1 MSTRGLTRAEVPI
14 DTRPTALVLGGL
26 RRGMLLV
33 FLPVFV
39 AGQAIAWLTYAAS
52 GLFQPW
58 SWFKIGLGQT
68 LASVRVPFETAGA
81 EGASLQIAIGALT
94 VVVLVLGFRA
104 GREQARGMERRPAA
118 AARAGALIGLGF
130 AIPMFAAAIPVT
142 LDLPQFD
149 IEGLRPVLWLAL
161 AIPLAVGAATGA
173 AGGLDAAHD
182 RLEHGSTWTV
192 RAHASARGGA
202 LAFWWGTMFAF
213 VGFLVAAA
221 ASPGPTGA
229 YARFVTEN
237 GGIGPATV
245 LEHAALL
252 PNQSVLVLSTS
263 MGATTKLSL
272 GDQPAVE
279 VTLSGVRAVG
289 PVGAF
294 LTAYTGAA
302 NDHASF
308 PPWFAAFLLIPAV
321 ATVSGG
327 RSAGLGGGGLSE
339 RFVRGALAG
348 VVYAI
353 LCAIAAW
360 AATLVVP
367 AVARLIGGSLRLGPS
382 VVVTFAL
389 ALVWGVVGGSL
400 GGSLAPR
407 LVWPRASGP
416 R

>member
-1 MSTRGLTRAEVPI
+1 MSVGGLTRSEAPV
-14 DTRPTALVLGGL
+14 DTRPTALILGGL
-26 RRGMLLV
+26 RRGALLV
-33 FLPVFV
+33 FLPVFA

-58 SWFKIGLGQT
+58 SWFKIGLAQT
-68 LASVRVPFETAGA
+68 LASVRVPFEAAGA

-104 GREQARGMERRPAA
+104 GREQARGLEGRPTT
-118 AARAGALIGLGF
+118 AARAGTLIGFGF
-130 AIPMFAAAIPVT
+130 AIPMFAAALPVT
-142 LDLPQFD
+142 LDLPLFD
-149 IEGLRPVLWLAL
+149 IEGLRPVLWLAF

-173 AGGLDAAHD
+173 AGGLDAAAD
-182 RLEHGSTWTV
+182 RLEHGSTWTA
-192 RAHASARGGA
+192 RAYASARGGA
-202 LAFWWGTMFAF
+202 LAFWWGTLFAF
-213 VGFLVAAA
+213 VGFLVVAA

-245 LEHAALL
+245 LEHAALV
-252 PNQSVLVLSTS
+252 PNQSVLVLSTA
-263 MGATTKLSL
+263 MGATTTLSL
-272 GDQPAVE
+272 GDEPAVE
-279 VTLSGVRAVG
+279 VRLSGVRAVE

-302 NDHASF
+302 SDRASF
-308 PPWFAAFLLIPAV
+308 PRWFAGFLLIPAV
-321 ATVSGG
+321 ATISGG
-327 RSAGLGGGGLSE
+327 RSAGLGGGGVSE
-339 RFVRGALAG
+339 RCVRGALAG
-348 VVYAI
+348 VVYAV

-367 AVARLIGGSLRLGPS
+367 AVARLTGASLRLGPS
-382 VVVTFAL
+382 VAVTFAL
-389 ALVWGVVGGSL
+389 ALVWGVVGGAL

-407 LVWPRASGP
+407 LVWPGASGP